1 MDQFSLF
8 GSPSLSVSDITLY
21 LRQLLESDEIL
32 RNLWVQ
38 GEVSNLSRPVSG
50 HIYFTLKDSTAS
62 LRCVIWRSAASRLQ
76 FALQNGQAVEA
87 HGAISVYDRDGA
99 YQLYIDTLRPS
110 GEGLLYQQFM
120 RLKAQLEIEGLF
132 NVARKRPIPE
142 RPGRIGLVTSPTGAA
157 LQDILNTLRRRCP
170 LVDVFVYPA
179 AVQGE
184 EAPLEIVTAL
194 EKINLMAKP
203 DVIILARGGGSLEDL
218 RAFNDER
225 VVRAIVASVAPV
237 ITGIGHETDFTLAD
251 FAADQRAPTP
261 SGAAELAAPEKGVL
275 LGEVGDL
282 ENSLAA
288 ALMAVVDSQRRRLDD
303 LGLHLKQASPL
314 WRIQSNRQRLDE
326 LTNGTLRIFKHAL
339 QLRSAHLNGETSRLA
354 ALNPQSIMGRGFAI
368 VSRLDGS
375 PIRSVAQVHPADV
388 VRTHLVDG
396 QFIARVEN
404 L

>member
-8 GSPSLSVSDITLY
+8 GPPSLSVSDITLY

-76 FALQNGQAVEA
+76 FALQNGQTVEA

-132 NVARKRPIPE
+132 DVSRKRPIPE

-170 LVDVFVYPA
+170 LVDVFIYPA

-194 EKINLMAKP
+194 EKINRMAKP

-225 VVRAIVASVAPV
+225 VVRAIVASAAPV

-275 LGEVGDL
+275 WLLWTANDGGWITLGC
-282 ENSLAA
+282 
-288 ALMAVVDSQRRRLDD
+288 
-303 LGLHLKQASPL
+303 
-314 WRIQSNRQRLDE
+314 I
-326 LTNGTLRIFKHAL
+326 
-339 QLRSAHLNGETSRLA
+339 
-354 ALNPQSIMGRGFAI
+354 
-368 VSRLDGS
+368 
-375 PIRSVAQVHPADV
+375 
-388 VRTHLVDG
+388 
-396 QFIARVEN
+396 
-404 L
+404 

>member
-8 GSPSLSVSDITLY
+8 GPPSLSVSDITLY

-132 NVARKRPIPE
+132 DVSCKRPIPE

-170 LVDVFVYPA
+170 LVDVFIYPA

-225 VVRAIVASVAPV
+225 VVRAIVASAAPV

-282 ENSLAA
+282 ENNLAA
-288 ALMAVVDSQRRRLDD
+288 AMMAVVDSQRRRLDD
-303 LGLHLKQASPL
+303 LRLHLKQSSPL

-326 LTNGTLRIFKHAL
+326 LTNGILRIFKHAL
-339 QLRSAHLNGETSRLA
+339 QLRRAHLNGETSRLA